1 MTLLAELARLLRL
14 VDPIPPRVLADAE
27 AAGHLLRPVDPVS
40 DAELL
45 VLLLETVPAVRS
57 AGRRLTFGPAGGEAV
72 LDVELRRVGSQL
84 RVAGLAPAGASV
96 EIHGASKVVAAA
108 SEDGYFTVDVP
119 DGPVRLLVTEPG
131 GPRRC
136 TGWL

>member
-27 AAGHLLRPVDPVS
+27 AAGRLLRPVDPVP

-45 VLLLETVPAVRS
+45 VLLLDTVPAVRS
-57 AGRRLTFGPAGGEAV
+57 AGRRLTFGRAGGVRV
-72 LDVELRRVGSQL
+72 LDVEIRRVGTRL
-84 RVAGLAPAGASV
+84 RLAGLAPGGATV
-96 EIHGASKVVAAA
+96 EIHGETRTETVASD
-108 SEDGYFTVDVP
+108 DGYFTVDVP
-119 DGPVRLLVTEPG
+119 DEPVRLLVTEPG